1 MKLTTLCYIE
11 KDDKYLMIH
20 RIKKKH
26 DINKDKW
33 IGIGGKFE
41 RGESPE
47 DCILRET
54 KEETGLT
61 LTSYRLR
68 GVLTFMYNED
78 DDEMEYIFLYTAD
91 GFTGELADCNEG
103 TLEWV
108 PKTEIDSLN
117 LWEGDRIFHRLLD
130 EDAPFFSL
138 KLRYQDNL
146 LKEAVLDG
154 KPLELLDLLDETLH
168 AALKLAAELG
178 ARHQGGEIQQVD
190 LLVQQLV
197 GYVPLVDLLGQPLRN
212 GGLAHAGLT
221 DQTGVVLLA
230 AVEDL
235 DGALDLLVPAD
246 DAVQLAVSGLL
257 SQGDA
262 VILQKLALGLLFA
275 LLVLVSA
282 LGAGLLPLRGLGLGA
297 LSRAKELVEEG
308 EGGGFALVL
317 LVFVGLLRGHQA
329 LHALGAAEGG
339 HHLIGQALQILVT
352 DAHLLHHIFHGL
364 DAHFL
369 RALEA
374 EALAFGGPALHLLDK
389 DHGHIFM
396 ASGTKCGLH
405 LYSAPLEGRIVPSEK

>member
-26 DINKDKW
+26 DVNKDKW

-68 GVLTFMYNED
+68 GVLTFVYNDD

-138 KLRYQDNL
+138 KLRYQDDL

-154 KPLELLDLLDETLH
+154 KPLELLDLLDENGEPSGEVRERTLVH
-168 AALKLAAELG
+168 LNG
-178 ARHQGGEIQQVD
+178 DWHRTSHVWVVRRRGDGGHD
-190 LLVQQLV
+190 LL
-197 GYVPLVDLLGQPLRN
+197 
-212 GGLAHAGLT
+212 
-221 DQTGVVLLA
+221 
-230 AVEDL
+230 
-235 DGALDLLVPAD
+235 
-246 DAVQLAVSGLL
+246 
-257 SQGDA
+257 
-262 VILQKLALGLLFA
+262 LQKR
-275 LLVLVSA
+275 S
-282 LGAGLLPLRGLGLGA
+282 RGKD
-297 LSRAKELVEEG
+297 S
-308 EGGGFALVL
+308 
-317 LVFVGLLRGHQA
+317 
-329 LHALGAAEGG
+329 
-339 HHLIGQALQILVT
+339 
-352 DAHLLHHIFHGL
+352 
-364 DAHFL
+364 
-369 RALEA
+369 
-374 EALAFGGPALHLLDK
+374 FGGCYDISSA
-389 DHGHIFM
+389 GHIP
-396 ASGTKCGLH
+396 AGQDYLESRSG
-405 LYSAPLEGRIVPSEK
+405 S

>member
-68 GVLTFMYNED
+68 GVLTFVYNDD

-108 PKTEIDSLN
+108 PKTEINSLN

-130 EDAPFFSL
+130 EEAPFFSL
-138 KLRYQDNL
+138 KLRYQNDL

-154 KPLELLDLLDETLH
+154 KPLELLDLLDENGEPSGEVRERTLVH
-168 AALKLAAELG
+168 LNGDWHRTSHVWVVRRRGDGGHDLLLQKRSREKDSFGGCYDISSAGHIPAGQDYLESALRELKEELGITAEPEDLRLVGVHDGRYEGEFHGRIFKNHEKSHVFAYEKPVEIEKLKLQKEEVESVKWM
-178 ARHQGGEIQQVD
+178 RIEDV
-190 LLVQQLV
+190 
-197 GYVPLVDLLGQPLRN
+197 
-212 GGLAHAGLT
+212 
-221 DQTGVVLLA
+221 LA
-230 AVEDL
+230 AVKAMIRDTACSRTRSRCSVRFSRER
-235 DGALDLLVPAD
+235 GHGIISAH
-246 DAVQLAVSGLL
+246 AVLCE
-257 SQGDA
+257 
-262 VILQKLALGLLFA
+262 KM
-275 LLVLVSA
+275 
-282 LGAGLLPLRGLGLGA
+282 R
-297 LSRAKELVEEG
+297 
-308 EGGGFALVL
+308 
-317 LVFVGLLRGHQA
+317 LLRLPFISDGPGDPEPVHE
-329 LHALGAAEGG
+329 AA
-339 HHLIGQALQILVT
+339 Q
-352 DAHLLHHIFHGL
+352 
-364 DAHFL
+364 
-369 RALEA
+369 
-374 EALAFGGPALHLLDK
+374 
-389 DHGHIFM
+389 
-396 ASGTKCGLH
+396 
-405 LYSAPLEGRIVPSEK
+405 GRY